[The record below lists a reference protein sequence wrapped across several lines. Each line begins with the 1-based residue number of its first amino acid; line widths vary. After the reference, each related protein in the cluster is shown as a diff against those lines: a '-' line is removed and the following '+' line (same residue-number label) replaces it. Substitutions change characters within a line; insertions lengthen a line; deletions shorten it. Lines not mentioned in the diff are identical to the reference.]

1 MVNILDITKYN
12 PAFDK
17 HIIWQY
23 DNAKCLKSLIAAKKE
38 WFNTNVKQFWADIV
52 TNFLDIST
60 ANDWGLLLWG
70 KILQEKRQYL
80 INGILTNLSTA
91 LYRRVIKAKLN
102 LLFSAGTVPDILNFV
117 NFIFADYSTTELPAV
132 TVRDNLDMTITYVF
146 NFQPTA
152 EEDALIQDDKFLPR
166 PAGVL
171 ANRMIIPNLQIFGFE
186 GTGLQTWNNGTFWNG
201 QIF

>member
-12 PAFDK
+12 PDLEK

-23 DNAKCLKSLIAAKKE
+23 DNSNHLKSLMSAKKD
-38 WFNTNVKQFWADIV
+38 WFDNNVKQFWADII

-80 INGILTNLSTA
+80 INGMPTNLSTS

-102 LLFSAGTVPDILNFV
+102 LLFSAGTVPDILKFV
-117 NFIFADYSTTELPAV
+117 NFIFSDYATAERQAV
-132 TVRDNLDMTITYVF
+132 TVRDNLDMTITYIF

-152 EEDALIQDDKFLPR
+152 EEEALIKDDKFLPR

-171 ANRMIIPNLQIFGFE
+171 RNGYIIPTLDIFGFE
-186 GTGLQTWNNGTFWNG
+186 GSGLQPWNQANFWNG
-201 QIF
+201 QNF